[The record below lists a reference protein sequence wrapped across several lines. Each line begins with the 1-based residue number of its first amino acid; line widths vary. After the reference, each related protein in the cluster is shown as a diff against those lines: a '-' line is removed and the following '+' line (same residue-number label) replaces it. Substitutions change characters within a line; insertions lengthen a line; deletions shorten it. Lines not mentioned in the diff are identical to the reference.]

1 MKLIIDA
8 PDEIVKKGFE
18 GPLTDEER
26 QILIRAI
33 GNGTTYKVEGD
44 LISRSALKEVITAN
58 HYLLSARN
66 NSIDYGMFTTGI
78 MQAIDH
84 APAVTPKQGEWIM
97 QRHDLDGCFYTCS
110 NCGRM
115 IRVPLFIDD
124 PEDNETLEDYPYC
137 HCGAKMSYKR

>member
-44 LISRSALKEVITAN
+44 LISRSALEEELKKALDFASATA
-58 HYLLSARN
+58 YIRKL
-66 NSIDYGMFTTGI
+66 NSLEKTDLVKLALNIIDNAQPASDRYDEGYAQGYIDGSTG
-78 MQAIDH
+78 ADWKGG
-84 APAVTPKQGEWIM
+84 AV
-97 QRHDLDGCFYTCS
+97 
-110 NCGRM
+110 
-115 IRVPLFIDD
+115 
-124 PEDNETLEDYPYC
+124 
-137 HCGAKMSYKR
+137 

>member
-1 MKLIIDA
+1 MTEKQIKLIIEV
-8 PDEIVKKGFE
+8 PENLVCKGFE
-18 GPLTDEER
+18 QPFTDEER

-33 GNGTTYKVEGD
+33 GNGTLYKEN
-44 LISRSALKEVITAN
+44 T
-58 HYLLSARN
+58 
-66 NSIDYGMFTTGI
+66 
-78 MQAIDH
+78 
-84 APAVTPKQGEWIM
+84 GEWIM
-97 QRHDLDGCFYTCS
+97 QRHDIDGCFYTCS